1 MKCRHILTDREY
13 EVIVRYFGLLNH
25 EPETMESIGKSFNVS
40 REAVRQAKEQ
50 ALKKIRKQV
59 TYTQAA

>member
-1 MKCRHILTDREY
+1 MKI
-13 EVIVRYFGLLNH
+13 IVRYFGLLNH